1 MGAHAL
7 LSPSG
12 MPAAIRCL
20 AKPHRERGLPDRSS
34 SFADEGTAAHFLMEQ
49 CLLQNVEAKHFQGL
63 RIQVKD
69 GVTEF
74 HTSGQYPVGLDM
86 IGPMQKALDYVR
98 AVADDATIYTEQKLS
113 IAHITGEH
121 WHKVTGA
128 VCFKNDAGQYV
139 DFDNGDLYT
148 EDEVEPAT
156 GTTDVWII
164 KGCVAHSIDL
174 KWGMGVQVFAKDNEQ
189 QEMYTDAGLQEFD
202 FLGEVEE
209 IHLHILQPRL
219 QHFDEHV
226 MSRGELDARIELIRQ
241 ASERIAFTPG
251 DELPATPGE
260 KQCKFCKRA
269 ATCEERTYHTLEL
282 ITADFV
288 DLDGGFVKVGMP
300 QAEKLLAQSFGVKP
314 AAITWHEQ
322 NDTYGVESPHFTVKK
337 PSIRPSLEAA
347 TEAVA
352 TADDERLATLMD
364 AADMIEG
371 FAKAVRAEVE
381 RRLLAGKFTDARY
394 KLVEGRQG
402 ARSWIDE
409 EQAEAA
415 LKAMRL
421 KSDEMYDRRVISPTS
436 AEKLLGEAN
445 KRKWAKL
452 QRLITR
458 SDGKPS
464 VAPASDKRPALRM
477 AIAEGFEILSDDP
490 NAEWEKTFGPD
501 YEEHSDAGISDSVSD
516 LAASHADGMDTG
528 KDRSL
533 VEDNFDDL
541 V

>member
-1 MGAHAL
+1 MPHAL

-20 AKPHRERGLPDRSS
+20 AKPHRERGLPDQSS

-49 CLLQNVEAKHFQGL
+49 CLLENKDAKDFQGL
-63 RIQVKD
+63 RIRVQD

-98 AVADDATIYTEQKLS
+98 AVADGATIYTEQKLS
-113 IAHITGEH
+113 IAHITGEY
-121 WHKVTGA
+121 WHKETGA
-128 VCFKNDAGQYV
+128 VCFLNDAGEYV
-139 DFDNGDLYT
+139 DFDTGDLYT

-156 GTTDVWII
+156 GTTDVWIV
-164 KGCVAHSIDL
+164 KGKVAHCLDL

-209 IHLHILQPRL
+209 IHLHIVQPRMG
-219 QHFDEHV
+219 HFDEVV
-226 MSRGELDARIELIRQ
+226 MTRAELDAKIETIRQ
-241 ASERIAFTPG
+241 ASKRIAFTPA
-251 DELPATPGE
+251 DKLPATPGE
-260 KQCKFCKRA
+260 KQCRFCKA
-269 ATCEERTYHTLEL
+269 SATCKERTEHTMEL
-282 ITADFV
+282 IVGEFV
-288 DLDGGFVKVGMP
+288 DLDKGFVKVEMP
-300 QAEKLLAQSFGVKP
+300 QAEKLLAQSFGVTPK
-314 AAITWHEQ
+314 AITFHSGDFNEHG
-322 NDTYGVESPHFTVKK
+322 DLIAEHFTVKK
-337 PSIRPSLEAA
+337 PNIRPSLEAA
-347 TEAVA
+347 TEALA

-371 FAKAVRAEVE
+371 FAKAVRAETE
-381 RRLLAGKFTDARY
+381 RRLLAGTFTDARY

-402 ARSWIDE
+402 ARAWIDE

-415 LKAMRL
+415 MKAMRL
-421 KSDEMYDRRVISPTS
+421 KSDEMYDRKVISPTS

-452 QRLITR
+452 QPLITR

-464 VAPASDKRPALRM
+464 VAPASDKRPALSM
-477 AIAEGFEILSDDP
+477 AIAEQFEELP
-490 NAEWEKTFGPD
+490 AEEPVT
-501 YEEHSDAGISDSVSD
+501 V
-516 LAASHADGMDTG
+516 
-528 KDRSL
+528 
-533 VEDNFDDL
+533 VEDTFEDL

>member
-20 AKPHRERGLPDRSS
+20 AKPHRERGLPDQSS

-49 CLLQNVEAKHFQGL
+49 CLLENKDAKHFQGL

-74 HTSGQYPVGLDM
+74 HTSGQYTVGLDM

-98 AVADDATIYTEQKLS
+98 AVADGATIYTEQKLS

-139 DFDNGDLYT
+139 DFDNGELYT

-164 KGCVAHSIDL
+164 KGSVAHSIDL

-219 QHFDEHV
+219 QHFDEHA
-226 MSRGELDARIELIRQ
+226 MSRAELDGRIELIRQ
-241 ASERIAFTPG
+241 ASKRIAFTPG
-251 DELPATPGE
+251 EMLPATPGE

-269 ATCEERTYHTLEL
+269 ATCNERTDHTMEL
-282 ITADFV
+282 IVGEFV
-288 DLDGGFVKVGMP
+288 DLDKGFVKVEMP
-300 QAEKLLAQSFGVKP
+300 QAEKLLAQSFGVTPK
-314 AAITWHEQ
+314 AITYHE
-322 NDTYGVESPHFTVKK
+322 DAEGLSSHFTVKK
-337 PSIRPSLEAA
+337 PNIRPSLEAA
-347 TEAVA
+347 EAKLPDA
-352 TADDERLATLMD
+352 SDERLATLMD

-402 ARSWIDE
+402 ARSWTSE
-409 EQAEAA
+409 EEAEAA

-421 KSDEMYDRRVISPTS
+421 KVDQMYDFKLISPTT
-436 AEKLLGEAN
+436 AEKVLKEAN
-445 KRKWAKL
+445 PRKWNKL
-452 QRLITR
+452 QPLIGR

-464 VAPASDKRPALRM
+464 VAPASDKRPALNL
-477 AIAEGFEILSDDP
+477 AIAEQFEELP
-490 NAEWEKTFGPD
+490 AE
-501 YEEHSDAGISDSVSD
+501 
-516 LAASHADGMDTG
+516 
-528 KDRSL
+528 
-533 VEDNFDDL
+533 VEDNFEDL

>member
-1 MGAHAL
+1 
-7 LSPSG
+7 

-20 AKPHRERGLPDRSS
+20 AKPHRERGLPDQSS

-49 CLLQNVEAKHFQGL
+49 CLLENKDAKYFQGL

-98 AVADDATIYTEQKLS
+98 AVADGATIYTEQKLS
-113 IAHITGEH
+113 IAHITSEH

-164 KGCVAHSIDL
+164 KGSVAHSIDL

-226 MSRGELDARIELIRQ
+226 MSRAELDVRIDLIRE
-241 ASERIAFTPG
+241 ASKEIAFTPG
-251 DELPATPGE
+251 EMLPATPGE
-260 KQCKFCKRA
+260 KQCRFCKRA
-269 ATCEERTYHTLEL
+269 ATCNERTDHTMEL
-282 ITADFV
+282 IVGEFL
-288 DLDGGFVKVGMP
+288 DLDKGFVKVEMP

-314 AAITWHEQ
+314 AAISFVPEVYASEEHQ
-322 NDTYGVESPHFTVKK
+322 DAFFQVKK

-371 FAKAVRAEVE
+371 FAKAVRAETE

-402 ARSWIDE
+402 ARSWNDE
-409 EQAEAA
+409 GEAEAA

-421 KSDEMYDRRVISPTS
+421 KVDQMYDFKLISPTT
-436 AEKLLGEAN
+436 AEKVLKEAN
-445 KRKWAKL
+445 PRKWNKL
-452 QRLITR
+452 QPLIGR

-464 VAPASDKRPALRM
+464 VAPASDKRPALSM
-477 AIAEGFEILSDDP
+477 AIAEQFEVIADEH
-490 NAEWEKTFGPD
+490 AEFT
-501 YEEHSDAGISDSVSD
+501 
-516 LAASHADGMDTG
+516 
-528 KDRSL
+528 
-533 VEDNFDDL
+533 EDNFEDL

>member
-1 MGAHAL
+1 MGVHAL

-20 AKPHRERGLPDRSS
+20 AKPHRERGLPDQSS
-34 SFADEGTAAHFLMEQ
+34 SFADEGAAAHFLMEQ
-49 CLLQNVEAKHFQGL
+49 CLLENKDAKDFQGL

-98 AVADDATIYTEQKLS
+98 AVADGATIYTEQKLS

-128 VCFKNDAGQYV
+128 VCFKNGAGQFI
-139 DFDNGDLYT
+139 DFATGDIYA

-164 KGCVAHSIDL
+164 KGSVAHSIDL
-174 KWGMGVQVFAKDNEQ
+174 KWGMGVQVFAADNEQ

-219 QHFDEHV
+219 HHFDEHV
-226 MSRGELDARIELIRQ
+226 LTRKELEARVELIRK
-241 ASERIAFTPG
+241 ASKEIAFTPG
-251 DELPATPGE
+251 EMLTAVPGE

-269 ATCEERTYHTLEL
+269 ATCDERTDFTLKL
-282 ITADFV
+282 ITDTFT
-288 DLDGGFVKVGMP
+288 DLDKGFIQVSMI
-300 QAEKLLAQSFGVKP
+300 QAEKLLAQAFDVKP
-314 AAITWHEQ
+314 AA
-322 NDTYGVESPHFTVKK
+322 VEYDDLGTFTVKK
-337 PSIRPSLEAA
+337 PNIRPSLEAA
-347 TEAVA
+347 EAKLPDA
-352 TADDERLATLMD
+352 SDERLATLMD

-402 ARSWIDE
+402 ARSWTSE
-409 EQAEAA
+409 EEAEAA

-421 KSDEMYDRRVISPTS
+421 KVDQMYDFKLISPTT
-436 AEKLLGEAN
+436 AEKVLKEAN
-445 KRKWAKL
+445 PRKWNKL
-452 QRLITR
+452 QPLIGR

-464 VAPASDKRPALRM
+464 VAPASDKRPALNL
-477 AIAEGFEILSDDP
+477 AIAEQFEELP
-490 NAEWEKTFGPD
+490 PD
-501 YEEHSDAGISDSVSD
+501 VLTE
-516 LAASHADGMDTG
+516 ADGLEITERI
-528 KDRSL
+528 KQPV

>member
-1 MGAHAL
+1 MGVHAL

-20 AKPHRERGLPDRSS
+20 AKPHRERGLPDQSS

-49 CLLQNVEAKHFQGL
+49 CLLENKDAKDFQGL
-63 RIQVKD
+63 RIQVKE

-74 HTSGQYPVGLDM
+74 NTAGQYPVGLDM

-98 AVADDATIYTEQKLS
+98 AVADGATIYTEQKLS

-128 VCFKNDAGQYV
+128 VCFKNDAGQYI
-139 DFDNGDLYT
+139 DFDNGDLYP

-164 KGCVAHSIDL
+164 KGSVAHSIDL
-174 KWGMGVQVFAKDNEQ
+174 KWGMGVQVFAADNEQ

-202 FLGEVEE
+202 FLGEVGE

-226 MSRGELDARIELIRQ
+226 IPRGELDAKIELIRQ
-241 ASERIAFTPG
+241 ASKKIAFTPG

-260 KQCKFCKRA
+260 KQCRFCKKS
-269 ATCEERTYHTLEL
+269 ATCDERTDHTMQL
-282 ITADFV
+282 IVGDFV
-288 DLDGGFVKVGMP
+288 DLDKGFVQVEII
-300 QAEKLLAQSFGVKP
+300 QAEKLLAQSFGVKM
-314 AAITWHEQ
+314 AAITFD
-322 NDTYGVESPHFTVKK
+322 NGNGVHPHFTVKK
-337 PSIRPSLEAA
+337 PNIRPSLEAA
-347 TEAVA
+347 TEALA

-402 ARSWIDE
+402 ARSWTSE
-409 EQAEAA
+409 EEAEAA

-421 KSDEMYDRRVISPTS
+421 KVDQMYDFKLISPTT
-436 AEKLLGEAN
+436 AEKVLKEAN
-445 KRKWAKL
+445 PRKWNKL
-452 QRLITR
+452 QPLIGR

-464 VAPASDKRPALRM
+464 VAPASDKRPALSM
-477 AIAEGFEILSDDP
+477 AIAEQFEVLPEDD
-490 NAEWEKTFGPD
+490 FG
-501 YEEHSDAGISDSVSD
+501 
-516 LAASHADGMDTG
+516 
-528 KDRSL
+528 
-533 VEDNFDDL
+533 DL

>member
-1 MGAHAL
+1 MGVHAL

-20 AKPHRERGLPDRSS
+20 AKPHRERGLPDQSS

-49 CLLQNVEAKHFQGL
+49 CLLENKDAKDFQGL
-63 RIQVKD
+63 RIRVKD
-69 GVTEF
+69 GATEF

-98 AVADDATIYTEQKLS
+98 AAADGATIYTEQKLS

-128 VCFKNDAGQYV
+128 VCFKNDAGQFI
-139 DFDNGDLYT
+139 DFDNGEIYA
-148 EDEVEPAT
+148 EDDVEPAT

-164 KGCVAHSIDL
+164 KGSVAHSIDL

-202 FLGEVEE
+202 FVGEVEE

-226 MSRGELDARIELIRQ
+226 ISRAELDARVDLIRA
-241 ASERIAFTPG
+241 ASKRIAFSKSE
-251 DELPATPGE
+251 DLPAVPGP
-260 KQCKFCKRA
+260 KQCKFCRVPPDECK
-269 ATCEERTYHTLEL
+269 ERIGYNLNL
-282 ITADFV
+282 ICSDFV
-288 DLDGGFVKVGMP
+288 DLEKGFVKVEMP
-300 QAEKLLAQSFGVKP
+300 QAEKLLAQSFGVTPK
-314 AAITWHEQ
+314 AIAYHE
-322 NDTYGVESPHFTVKK
+322 TESREDGAYFLAHFTVKK
-337 PSIRPSLEAA
+337 PNIRPALEAA
-347 TEAVA
+347 TERLT
-352 TADDERLATLMD
+352 TAEDERLATLMD

-402 ARSWIDE
+402 ARSWTSE
-409 EQAEAA
+409 EEAEAA

-421 KSDEMYDRRVISPTS
+421 KVDQMYDFKLISPTT
-436 AEKLLGEAN
+436 AEKVLKEAN
-445 KRKWAKL
+445 PRKWNKL
-452 QRLITR
+452 QPLIGR

-464 VAPASDKRPALRM
+464 VAPASDKRPALSM
-477 AIAEGFEILSDDP
+477 AIAEQFEELP
-490 NAEWEKTFGPD
+490 AEVEQPV
-501 YEEHSDAGISDSVSD
+501 A
-516 LAASHADGMDTG
+516 
-528 KDRSL
+528 
-533 VEDNFDDL
+533 EDNFDDL

>member
-1 MGAHAL
+1 MGVHAL

-20 AKPHRERGLPDRSS
+20 AKPHRERGLPDQSS

-49 CLLQNVEAKHFQGL
+49 CLLENKDAKDFQGL

-74 HTSGQYPVGLDM
+74 NTSGQYPVGLDM

-98 AVADDATIYTEQKLS
+98 AVADGATIYTEQKLS

-128 VCFKNDAGQYV
+128 VCFKNDAGQFI
-139 DFDNGDLYT
+139 DFDNGDIYP
-148 EDEVEPAT
+148 EDDVEPAT

-164 KGCVAHSIDL
+164 QGKKATSIDL
-174 KWGMGVQVFAKDNEQ
+174 KWGMGVQVFARDNEQ

-226 MSRGELDARIELIRQ
+226 MTRADLEARIELIRA
-241 ASERIAFTPG
+241 ASKRIAFTKG
-251 DELPATPGE
+251 EELPATPGE

-269 ATCEERTYHTLEL
+269 ATCAERTDHTMEL
-282 ITADFV
+282 IVGEFV
-288 DLDGGFVKVGMP
+288 DLDKGFVKVEMP

-314 AAITWHEQ
+314 AAITFQHEIDDGAQ
-322 NDTYGVESPHFTVKK
+322 NHQAACFTVKK
-337 PSIRPSLEAA
+337 PNIRPSLEAA
-347 TEAVA
+347 EAKLPDA
-352 TADDERLATLMD
+352 SDERLATLMD

-402 ARSWIDE
+402 ARSWTSDE
-409 EQAEAA
+409 EAETA

-421 KSDEMYDRRVISPTS
+421 KVDQMYDFKLISPTT
-436 AEKLLGEAN
+436 AEKVLKEAN
-445 KRKWAKL
+445 PRKWNKL
-452 QRLITR
+452 QTLIGR

-464 VAPASDKRPALRM
+464 VAPASDKRPALSM
-477 AIAEGFEILSDDP
+477 AIAEQFDELP
-490 NAEWEKTFGPD
+490 TEV
-501 YEEHSDAGISDSVSD
+501 EELPIV
-516 LAASHADGMDTG
+516 
-528 KDRSL
+528 

>member
-1 MGAHAL
+1 
-7 LSPSG
+7 

-20 AKPHRERGLPDRSS
+20 AKPHRERGLPDQSS

-49 CLLQNVEAKHFQGL
+49 CLLRNVEAKHFQGL

-98 AVADDATIYTEQKLS
+98 AVADGATIYTEQKLS

-164 KGCVAHSIDL
+164 KGSVAHSIDL

-219 QHFDEHV
+219 KHFDEHV
-226 MSRGELDARIELIRQ
+226 MSRAELDARIDAIRV
-241 ASERIAFTPG
+241 ASKRIAFTPG
-251 DELPATPGE
+251 DQLPATPGE

-269 ATCEERTYHTLEL
+269 ATCDERTDHTMEL
-282 ITADFV
+282 IVGEFV
-288 DLDGGFVKVGMP
+288 DLDKGFIDVSIG
-300 QAEKLLAQSFGVKP
+300 QAEKLLSQSFGVKP
-314 AAITWHEQ
+314 TAIDFEVISDLDPNVPHE
-322 NDTYGVESPHFTVKK
+322 YRFVVKK

-402 ARSWIDE
+402 ARSWTNE
-409 EQAEAA
+409 GEAEAA

-421 KSDEMYDRRVISPTS
+421 KVDQMYDFKLISPTT
-436 AEKLLGEAN
+436 AEKVLKEAN
-445 KRKWAKL
+445 PRKWNKL
-452 QRLITR
+452 QPLIGR

-464 VAPASDKRPALRM
+464 VAPASDKRPALSM
-477 AIAEGFEILSDDP
+477 AIAEQFEELP
-490 NAEWEKTFGPD
+490 AEV
-501 YEEHSDAGISDSVSD
+501 EESPIVA
-516 LAASHADGMDTG
+516 
-528 KDRSL
+528 
-533 VEDNFDDL
+533 EDNFDDL

>member
-1 MGAHAL
+1 MGVHAL

-20 AKPHRERGLPDRSS
+20 AKPHRERGLPDQSS

-49 CLLQNVEAKHFQGL
+49 CLLQNVDAKHFQGL

-98 AVADDATIYTEQKLS
+98 AVADGATIYTEQKLS
-113 IAHITGEH
+113 IAHITSEH

-139 DFDNGDLYT
+139 DFDNGDLYS

-164 KGCVAHSIDL
+164 KGRVAHSIDL

-226 MSRGELDARIELIRQ
+226 LTRAELDARIELIRK
-241 ASERIAFTPG
+241 ASKEIAFTPG
-251 DELPATPGE
+251 ELLPATPGD
-260 KQCKFCKRA
+260 KQCKFCKA
-269 ATCEERTYHTLEL
+269 SATCNERTDHTMEL
-282 ITADFV
+282 IVGEFV
-288 DLDGGFVKVGMP
+288 DLDKGFVKVEMP

-314 AAITWHEQ
+314 AAITYHIGEGS
-322 NDTYGVESPHFTVKK
+322 GVIEDPHFTVKK

-402 ARSWIDE
+402 ARSWTNE
-409 EQAEAA
+409 AEAEAA

-421 KSDEMYDRRVISPTS
+421 KVDQMYDFKLISPTT
-436 AEKLLGEAN
+436 AEKVLKEAN
-445 KRKWAKL
+445 PRKWNKL
-452 QRLITR
+452 QPLIGR

-464 VAPASDKRPALRM
+464 VAPASDKRPALSM
-477 AIAEGFEILSDDP
+477 AIAEQFEELP
-490 NAEWEKTFGPD
+490 AEV
-501 YEEHSDAGISDSVSD
+501 EESPIVA
-516 LAASHADGMDTG
+516 
-528 KDRSL
+528 
-533 VEDNFDDL
+533 EDNFDDL

>member
-1 MGAHAL
+1 MAHAL

-20 AKPHRERGLPDRSS
+20 AKPHRERGLPDQSS

-49 CLLQNVEAKHFQGL
+49 CLLENKDAKDFQGL
-63 RIQVKD
+63 RIQVKE

-74 HTSGQYPVGLDM
+74 NTAGQYPVGLDM

-98 AVADDATIYTEQKLS
+98 AVADGATIYTEQKLS

-139 DFDNGDLYT
+139 DFDNGDIYP
-148 EDEVEPAT
+148 EDDVEPAT

-164 KGCVAHSIDL
+164 KGSVAHSIDL

-219 QHFDEHV
+219 QHFDEAKLT
-226 MSRGELDARIELIRQ
+226 RAELEARIDLIRK
-241 ASERIAFTPG
+241 ASKEIAFTPG
-251 DELPATPGE
+251 EMLVAVPGD

-269 ATCEERTYHTLEL
+269 ATCDERTEHTMEL
-282 ITADFV
+282 IVGRFV
-288 DLDGGFVKVGMP
+288 DLDKGFIKVEMP

-314 AAITWHEQ
+314 AAITYH
-322 NDTYGVESPHFTVKK
+322 DGDMPDCIDDPHFTVKK

-402 ARSWIDE
+402 ARSWKDE
-409 EQAEAA
+409 TAAEAE
-415 LKAMRL
+415 LKKMRL
-421 KSDEMYDRRVISPTS
+421 KVDQMYDFKLISPTT
-436 AEKLLGEAN
+436 AEKVLKEAN
-445 KRKWAKL
+445 PRKWNKL
-452 QRLITR
+452 QPLIGR

-464 VAPASDKRPALRM
+464 VAPASDKRPALSM
-477 AIAEGFEILSDDP
+477 AIAEQFEVLPEEVEQVVAEDDF
-490 NAEWEKTFGPD
+490 A
-501 YEEHSDAGISDSVSD
+501 
-516 LAASHADGMDTG
+516 
-528 KDRSL
+528 
-533 VEDNFDDL
+533 DL

>member
-20 AKPHRERGLPDRSS
+20 AKPHRERGLPDQSS

-49 CLLQNVEAKHFQGL
+49 CLLENKDAKDFQGL
-63 RIQVKD
+63 RIRVKD

-98 AVADDATIYTEQKLS
+98 AVADGATIYTEQKLS

-164 KGCVAHSIDL
+164 KGSVAHSIDL

-219 QHFDEHV
+219 QHFDEHI
-226 MSRGELDARIELIRQ
+226 MSRAELDARIELIRQ
-241 ASERIAFTPG
+241 ASKRIAFTKG

-269 ATCEERTYHTLEL
+269 ATCNERTDHTMEL
-282 ITADFV
+282 IVGQFV
-288 DLDGGFVKVGMP
+288 DLDKGFVKVEMP

-314 AAITWHEQ
+314 AAVNFHSGYNTFEPDNHES
-322 NDTYGVESPHFTVKK
+322 EHFTVKK

-347 TEAVA
+347 TDALA

-402 ARSWIDE
+402 ARSWTSE
-409 EQAEAA
+409 AEAEAA

-421 KSDEMYDRRVISPTS
+421 KVDQMYDFKLISPTT
-436 AEKLLGEAN
+436 AEKVLKEAN
-445 KRKWAKL
+445 PRKWTKL
-452 QRLITR
+452 QPLIGR

-464 VAPASDKRPALRM
+464 VAPASDKRPALSM
-477 AIAEGFEILSDDP
+477 AIAEQFEELPAQEPVGFIDLPSG
-490 NAEWEKTFGPD
+490 T
-501 YEEHSDAGISDSVSD
+501 EEV
-516 LAASHADGMDTG
+516 HATPA
-528 KDRSL
+528 